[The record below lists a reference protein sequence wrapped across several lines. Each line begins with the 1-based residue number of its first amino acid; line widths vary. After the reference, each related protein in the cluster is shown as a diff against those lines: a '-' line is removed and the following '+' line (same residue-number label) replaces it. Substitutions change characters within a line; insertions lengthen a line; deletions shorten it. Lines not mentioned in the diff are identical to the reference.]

1 MRRFHEGK
9 ACDAVL
15 RRIESREGFLRR
27 DIRFP
32 ERELHPAP
40 VELTCMIG
48 DRLFAFEH
56 TGIEPFEQ
64 HIELEA
70 KAQAHF
76 QPIQE
81 RLRGGLPANE
91 HFVLQVPA
99 TATLKLRPREIRQ
112 MQDALVEWVRET
124 APTLP
129 AVRRSS
135 FATPL
140 RYANVAG
147 VPFEVFL
154 IRTVLGGL
162 PGHLSVTH
170 LVERNEGNRISRIRR
185 AYNAKCPKLASW
197 QQTGARTVLVF
208 EENDPQV
215 TNHFLVAEAVKEV
228 ELTATQKPDEIYLLS
243 SAIDAFWSLWVLR
256 IGDHVFRDLSI
267 HGDSITAEI
276 DPGTLV
282 SVTGR

>member
-1 MRRFHEGK
+1 MRRFNEGK

-15 RRIESREGFLRR
+15 RRIEAREGYLRR

-32 ERELHPAP
+32 ERELHQAP
-40 VELTCMIG
+40 VELTCVIG
-48 DRLFAFEH
+48 DRLFAVEH

-81 RLRGGLPANE
+81 RLRGHLPAGE

-99 TATLKLRPREIRQ
+99 TATLKLKPREIRQ
-112 MQDALVEWVRET
+112 MQDALVEWVKKT

-129 AVRRSS
+129 VVRLRS
-135 FATPL
+135 FVTPL
-140 RYANVAG
+140 QYVSLTG

-154 IRTVLGGL
+154 IRTVRGLL

-170 LVERNEGNRISRIRR
+170 LVERNEANRVSRIRR
-185 AYNAKCPKLASW
+185 AYDGKCPKLVSW
-197 QQTGARTVLVF
+197 QLTGARTVLIF
-208 EENDPQV
+208 EENDQQV

-228 ELTATQKPDEIYLLS
+228 ERTAIQKPDEIYLIS

-256 IGDHVFRDLSI
+256 IDDHIFEDLSI
-267 HGDSITAEI
+267 HGNSITAEI
-276 DPGTLV
+276 DPGTLIN
-282 SVTGR
+282 VTGR